1 MKFRKKTSGNKSEG
15 KQKLKVPKGSELN
28 MKKVNSISFRVIIG
42 ITLMTSVLLC
52 GLGITIFKQVKFVNE
67 IQFTERLS
75 NTQHLMDE
83 VLYSYFVGLDKTVNL
98 LANAGNEDSD
108 LVYDLAG
115 KIKASNEHIVD
126 AGVVYFDGEIVSYPE
141 NSITETEKGLWYERA
156 LENDAGITYFSPLY
170 KKDDGSVVVAG
181 VQTIYDENG
190 SVLGV
195 AVLEVGA
202 EIFVNLFG
210 DETSMGDIKFILI
223 DENCNV
229 LLNPYSV
236 NIDFKNCDEL
246 GIEALK
252 GYIPGSYGISKEKIF
267 GKDWSEVRKVSSEND
282 LYNVDYAIIIP
293 LSVINASTN
302 AVLTIVAVVLAIG
315 FIFSVAMAFL
325 IAHSIT
331 KRLLQVTFLLKNIS
345 QGDGDLTVQI
355 PVTPK
360 DKDELGLLSGYFNLT
375 IKKIANSMKKIILQM
390 TNMHSQSDSLSEIM
404 NESAAAMEQVNGNI
418 NSVQM
423 QIKNQAKGVEQT
435 SESVTDIADNITK
448 LNSNVEKQARS
459 VEMSSSSVEEMVANI
474 NSVTGILEKN
484 AENVRQLAESAETGR
499 QIVKETVTTTSEIAE
514 ESAAL
519 IETSN
524 IIRNLA
530 SQTNM
535 LAMNAAIEAAHAGT
549 AGAGFAVVAD
559 EIRNLAEDSNNQGKK
574 IGDVMKHLR
583 EMIVSLTEG
592 AQKMEKQFNVIFEH
606 TQTVNHQESVIKS
619 AMDEQS
625 AGSKQVIDAIHQI
638 NSITNDVRD
647 SAAIMEQGSN
657 RILSEMTKLSSITT
671 EINGAMEEITSGVSG
686 LNNSMQNVN
695 RLTKENVKS
704 VKGVAVELS
713 KFKVDADS
721 EAKS

>member
-1 MKFRKKTSGNKSEG
+1 MKRIH
-15 KQKLKVPKGSELN
+15 
-28 MKKVNSISFRVIIG
+28 SIAFRVIIG
-42 ITLMTSVLLC
+42 ITAMTTILLV
-52 GLGITIFKQVKFVNE
+52 GLGITIFRQVKVVNE

-98 LANAGNEDSD
+98 LANAGDEDAD
-108 LVYDLAG
+108 LVFDLAG
-115 KIKASNEHIVD
+115 KIKESNEHIVA
-126 AGVVYFDGEIVSYPE
+126 AGVVYDDGEIVSFPE
-141 NSITETEKGLWYERA
+141 NSIVESDKELWYDRA
-156 LENDAGITYFSPLY
+156 LENDPKITYFSPLY
-170 KKDDGSVVVAG
+170 KKADGQIVVAG
-181 VQTIYDENG
+181 AQTIYDENG

-195 AVLEVGA
+195 AVLEIGA

-223 DENCNV
+223 DENSNV

-236 NIDFKNCDEL
+236 NIDFKSCDEM
-246 GIEALK
+246 GIESLK
-252 GYIPGSYGISKEKIF
+252 GYIPGSFGISQEKIF
-267 GKDWSEVRKVSSEND
+267 GKEWSEVRKVSSEND

-293 LSVINASTN
+293 LSIINASTN
-302 AVLTIVAVVLAIG
+302 AVLAIVAIVLAIG
-315 FIFSVAMAFL
+315 FIFSVAMAFI

-355 PVTPK
+355 PVGVK
-360 DKDELGLLSGYFNLT
+360 DRDELGLLSGYFNLT
-375 IKKIANSMKKIILQM
+375 IKKIANAMKKIILQ
-390 TNMHSQSDSLSEIM
+390 TDNMRSQSDSLSEIM
-404 NESAAAMEQVNGNI
+404 NDSAAAMEQVNGNI
-418 NSVQM
+418 NSVQV

-435 SESVTDIADNITK
+435 SECIVDIADNVIK
-448 LNSNVEKQARS
+448 LNVNVEKQARS

-484 AENVRQLAESAETGR
+484 AENVKQLADSAETGR
-499 QIVKETVTTTSEIAE
+499 KIVKETVTTTSQIAE

-535 LAMNAAIEAAHAGT
+535 LAMNAAIEAAHAGA
-549 AGAGFAVVAD
+549 AGSGFAVVAD

-647 SAAIMEQGSN
+647 SATIMEQGSN
-657 RILSEMTKLSSITT
+657 RILSEMTKLSAITT
-671 EINGAMEEITSGVSG
+671 EINGAMEEITSGVNG

-695 RLTKENVKS
+695 KLTKESVKS
-704 VKGVAVELS
+704 VKGVADELA
-713 KFKVDADS
+713 KFKVDS
-721 EAKS
+721 EN